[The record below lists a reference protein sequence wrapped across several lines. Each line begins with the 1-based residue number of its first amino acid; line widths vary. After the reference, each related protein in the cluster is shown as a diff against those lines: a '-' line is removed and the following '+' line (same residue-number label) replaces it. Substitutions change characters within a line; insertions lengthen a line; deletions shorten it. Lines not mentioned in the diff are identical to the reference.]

1 MSFLPMYRKYFLC
14 HRASDHSEYESE
26 GRPYKKRRTD
36 PAGSGECSDSDNETE
51 ILRMNR

>member
-1 MSFLPMYRKYFLC
+1 MSFLPMYRNISVC

-26 GRPYKKRRTD
+26 GRHIKKKTD